1 MPQMINRSIIR
12 WIIDGRAYERHAR
25 MRPVPSGLFMV
36 ALMSAMR
43 ECDPLV
49 KPNLLIAKAISQSF
63 TDCPTFRIASEAKR
77 PDYEFKEN

>member
-1 MPQMINRSIIR
+1 
-12 WIIDGRAYERHAR
+12 
-25 MRPVPSGLFMV
+25 MV

-49 KPNLLIAKAISQSF
+49 KSNLLIAKAISQSF